1 MASTATGRPRGRLDL
16 LQVPLLGAFLR
27 HRYARPMLQVVLFAI
42 AVVMILHGFMGPDMA
57 PRNLATLLTWIH
69 YRGIL
74 ILVLVVAGNLFCM
87 GCPFMLPRNI
97 ARRFSHPVFQWPA
110 KLRNKWPAVVLFAGI
125 LFAYELFDLWGSPQW
140 TASLILTYFAGAL
153 VVDGLFKNASF
164 CKYVCP
170 LGQFNFAA
178 STVSPLEIAVADH
191 DVCATCQTHD
201 CIRGTR
207 DDEGIVIQRGCELS
221 LFQPKKVG
229 NMDCTFCLDCIH
241 ACPHEN
247 VAMQVRL
254 PGSELFD
261 DPRRSGIGRFSQRK
275 DMAALALLFT
285 FGALMN
291 AFGMVSPVY
300 TVQHWIGG
308 ILGTHNEATVLA
320 TLFGIVL
327 ILEPALLLGLAAFW
341 TRRVA
346 RTGESLLGI
355 GTRFAYTLIPM
366 GVGIWLAHYAFHFF
380 TGLWTVVPVMQDAL
394 AGIGITLFGAP
405 NWSLVGL
412 PEMYVAPLEIGFLS
426 LGLLGSVFVA
436 YRIAQREYPDRAVSA
451 ALPWAIVSALLWIAS
466 LWLLNQPMEMRG
478 ADMMMM

>member
-1 MASTATGRPRGRLDL
+1 MPSIATGRPNGRLDL
-16 LQVPLLGAFLR
+16 LRVPVLGSFLR
-27 HRYARPMLQVVLFAI
+27 NRHARPILQVVLFAI
-42 AVVMILHGFMGPDMA
+42 AVIMIVHGFTGPDMA

-69 YRGIL
+69 YRGVL

-97 ARRFSHPVFQWPA
+97 ARRFAHPRFQWPPW
-110 KLRNKWPAVVLFAGI
+110 LRNKWPAVFLFAGI
-125 LFAYELFDLWGSPQW
+125 LFSYELFDLWDSPPW
-140 TASLILTYFAGAL
+140 TASLILAYFAGAL

-191 DVCATCQTHD
+191 DVCLACETHD

-207 DDEGIVIQRGCELS
+207 DDEGTVIQRGCELA

-229 NMDCTFCLDCIH
+229 NVDCTFCLDCIH
-241 ACPHEN
+241 ACPHDN
-247 VAMQVRL
+247 VAMTVRL
-254 PGSELFD
+254 PGSELWE

-275 DMAALALLFT
+275 DLAALALLFT

-300 TVQHWIGG
+300 TVQHWIGSA
-308 ILGTHNEATVLA
+308 LGTHHEAPVLA

-327 ILEPALLLGLAAFW
+327 VLEPAILLGLAALW
-341 TRRVA
+341 TRRAA
-346 RTGESLLGI
+346 RTDEPLLSV
-355 GTRFAYTLIPM
+355 GTRFAYALIPI

-380 TGLWTVVPVMQDAL
+380 TGIWTIVPVLQDAL
-394 AGIGITLFGAP
+394 AGIGITSLGTP

-412 PEMYVAPLEIGFLS
+412 PEVYVAPLEIGFLS

-436 YRIAQREYPDRAVSA
+436 YRIAEREYAERAVRVA
-451 ALPWAIVSALLWIAS
+451 VPWAIVAALLWIAS
-466 LWLLNQPMEMRG
+466 VWLLNQPMEMRG
-478 ADMMMM
+478 SGMMMM